1 MFLIYMYSA
10 VDCGTPP
17 VLTNGSPGT
26 PDKTTLGGM
35 VTYTCDSGY
44 AISTGATMTT
54 VSCLATGM
62 WGTPAACLRE

>member
-17 VLTNGSPGT
+17 VLTNGSPGP

-54 VSCLATGM
+54 VSCLATGV

>member
-1 MFLIYMYSA
+1 MYSA

-17 VLTNGSPGT
+17 VLTNGSPGS
-26 PDKTTLGGM
+26 PDMTTLGGM

-44 AISTGATMTT
+44 AMSTGTTMTT
-54 VSCLATGM
+54 VLCLATGM